1 MPAHSIMFCL
11 SFRSG
16 LSNLHLDNIRRLIS
30 FVSVFVSVCVF
41 VYAFDDLPRFPQ
53 LSNGTLWRHP
63 ARPQLV
69 RPHIPPTLVS
79 LCVTVGELRTSFHC
93 HSTSSQP
100 PTPPPWSQGSPTT
113 PTTPP
118 TDPTYYPSRPPDSDS
133 IHTLIFI
140 FIESKT
146 EAFAI
151 RWPAQFQKAKR
162 SHIMACVKT
171 KNPHLDLPH
180 PLFVKSQ
187 HQCTSCYQQLIN
199 NVPWV
204 RQDNCLQMLRHAN
217 VSRTNPRNPAAK
229 CLLLKRV
236 RQNFAMASS
245 RPSL

>member
-1 MPAHSIMFCL
+1 MPVHSIMFCL
-11 SFRSG
+11 DFRSG
-16 LSNLHLDNIRRLIS
+16 LSNLLLDNIRRLIS

-151 RWPAQFQKAKR
+151 RWPAQFQTIFFCKIVTQSWSATPGYQLKTSATLRSGSLGPGSSFISSSIYTECINVRR
-162 SHIMACVKT
+162 SH
-171 KNPHLDLPH
+171 
-180 PLFVKSQ
+180 
-187 HQCTSCYQQLIN
+187 
-199 NVPWV
+199 
-204 RQDNCLQMLRHAN
+204 
-217 VSRTNPRNPAAK
+217 
-229 CLLLKRV
+229 
-236 RQNFAMASS
+236 AS
-245 RPSL
+245 